1 MYILEINLCQ
11 FLHLKIFSPIL
22 SIVNFI
28 LFMVFFDVK
37 KLLISFHWFI
47 FVFILISLGSGSKKS
62 LLRFLSRVL
71 CMPIF
76 SSKSFV
82 VSGLTFRSLIHF

>member
-1 MYILEINLCQ
+1 MYIVEIDLCK

-22 SIVNFI
+22 SIVNFV
-28 LFMVFFDVK
+28 LFMVLFDVK
-37 KLLISFHWFI
+37 KLLSNLISFHWFI

-71 CMPIF
+71 
-76 SSKSFV
+76 
-82 VSGLTFRSLIHF
+82 